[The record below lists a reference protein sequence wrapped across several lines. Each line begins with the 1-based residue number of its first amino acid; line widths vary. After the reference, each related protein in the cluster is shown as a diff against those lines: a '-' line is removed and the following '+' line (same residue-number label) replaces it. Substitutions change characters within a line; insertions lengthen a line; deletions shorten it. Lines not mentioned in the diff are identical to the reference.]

1 VETAVCTT
9 LPDPDPDPDPGF
21 VDPFSL
27 PESELDE
34 AVDVDTGGDVE
45 PCAPA
50 VAEPDDDGV

>member
-9 LPDPDPDPDPGF
+9 LPDPDPDPGF